1 MTATSKTL
9 ILVALAAAVG
19 IGAYGTRRESALQD
33 QLRTLQANKNPLIE
47 QASQARR
54 ELDAMASQ
62 LAVIQQQNE
71 QLRQETRELPGLR
84 GAVPR
89 LRAESRKLA
98 HLEDAISTTRSEPGV
113 EPIVQ
118 GWMSRVGDLKQLLEQ
133 MPDQRIPEL
142 RFLTEQDWLSAARKQ
157 LDTDADYRKAMAA
170 LRDAGQEKFALLACK
185 ALQSYLKGRDPG
197 LDVNHSPRPD
207 NFSELLLVH
216 FPTDL
221 SQLKPYFASP
231 IDDAI
236 LQRWEILTGDK
247 LNELGILGPAA
258 AITQR
263 ALLDEVYDARWS
275 ISLKGIAMTGIGRA
289 SQRRVTP

>member
-1 MTATSKTL
+1 MTTTSITL
-9 ILVALAAAVG
+9 TLVALVAAVG
-19 IGAYGTRRESALQD
+19 IGAYGTRRVSALQD
-33 QLRTLQANKNPLIE
+33 QLRTLQANENPLIE

-84 GAVPR
+84 GAAQR
-89 LRAESRKLA
+89 LQTESRKLA
-98 HLEDAISTTRSEPGV
+98 QLEDAISTTRSEPGA

-118 GWMSRVGDLKQLLEQ
+118 GWLSRVGDLKQRLEQ
-133 MPDQRIPEL
+133 RPDQRIPEL
-142 RFLTEQDWLSAARKQ
+142 RFLTEQDWLNATRKQ
-157 LDTDADYRKAMAA
+157 LDTDSDYRKAMAA
-170 LRDAGQEKFALLACK
+170 LRDAGQEKFALLACE
-185 ALQSYLKGRDPG
+185 ALQSYLKGRDPR
-197 LDVNHSPRPD
+197 LDVNYSPRPD
-207 NFSELLLVH
+207 NFSELLLEH

-221 SQLKPYFASP
+221 SQLKLYFASP

-247 LNELGILGPAA
+247 LNRLGILGPAA
-258 AITQR
+258 ITQK
-263 ALLDEVYDARWS
+263 ALLDEEYDARWS
-275 ISLKGIAMTGIGRA
+275 ISLKEISMTGIGRA

>member
-1 MTATSKTL
+1 MTTTSKTL
-9 ILVALAAAVG
+9 TVVALVAAVG
-19 IGAYGTRRESALQD
+19 IGAYGTRRVSALQD
-33 QLRTLQANKNPLIE
+33 QLRTLQANKNPVIE

-71 QLRQETRELPGLR
+71 QLRLETRELPGLR
-84 GAVPR
+84 GAAQR
-89 LRAESRKLA
+89 LQTESREVAQLK
-98 HLEDAISTTRSEPGV
+98 DAISTTRSEPGA

-118 GWMSRVGDLKQLLEQ
+118 GWLSRVGELKQRLEQ
-133 MPDQRIPEL
+133 MPEQRIPEL
-142 RFLTEQDWLSAARKQ
+142 RFLTEQDWLNATRDQ

-185 ALQSYLKGRDPG
+185 ALQSYLKGRDPR
-197 LDVNHSPRPD
+197 LDVNYSPRPD
-207 NFSELLLVH
+207 NFSELLLGH

-221 SQLKPYFASP
+221 SQLKPYFTSP

-247 LNELGILGPAA
+247 LHGLGILGPAA
-258 AITQR
+258 ITQK
-263 ALLDEVYDARWS
+263 ALLDEEYDARWS
-275 ISLKGIAMTGIGRA
+275 ISPKGIDMTGIGRA
-289 SQRRVTP
+289 FQRRVTP